1 MLVAWGRDTGCV
13 PRAPRSRTQAP
24 RAQRGA
30 RVGPG
35 AEGGSCSPCH
45 SSFTSPPAGNHSTQ
59 DPGEEGSGCFVVL
72 PSLRLCSSPPRS
84 REARAVGADCKSS
97 LLQPTSSWLCVLGLW
112 DWPASGCCCCCHWPR
127 GERLVFPLD
136 KLRLVESA
144 QLPMRPIVLNIP
156 ICPMRKQRQGDS
168 ASGQKPQDSRGFQPV
183 IPKVTLCTLIDNL
196 FLLRP
201 GERPPEG
208 VG

>member
-1 MLVAWGRDTGCV
+1 M
-13 PRAPRSRTQAP
+13 
-24 RAQRGA
+24 
-30 RVGPG
+30 
-35 AEGGSCSPCH
+35 
-45 SSFTSPPAGNHSTQ
+45 
-59 DPGEEGSGCFVVL
+59 
-72 PSLRLCSSPPRS
+72 
-84 REARAVGADCKSS
+84 
-97 LLQPTSSWLCVLGLW
+97 
-112 DWPASGCCCCCHWPR
+112 
-127 GERLVFPLD
+127 FPLD

-144 QLPMRPIVLNIP
+144 QLPTRPIVLNIP

-183 IPKVTLCTLIDNL
+183 IPKVTLCTATLIDNL